1 MRQRRDARHAV
12 ALGVVAVA
20 ATMLVAP
27 AAQAATLT
35 VATASDTSASACTLR
50 DAISSAN
57 GDADSGQCVA
67 ADLPYGADSIEF
79 DPAVTGTITL
89 GSDLPEISD
98 DLSIFGPGADQLA
111 ISGNDARRVLSVQS
125 FVPFDLSDLTIE
137 HGKAPTTPGATSGG
151 GIVTAGDTTLDGV
164 IVKDNNAVLTGAPD
178 GAAVDGGAIIA
189 SGTLTIIRSTIK
201 DNHARI
207 SGSGA
212 VTVLARGGAISHQ
225 SGTLTIVQSTL
236 SGNDA
241 TATVTSPSGLSST
254 HGEGGAIYMDNT
266 NVTFDRSTLSGNLAS
281 ASGSTCVPCGFDINI
296 ARGGAYHENSQNKA
310 FLAKGSTIAGN
321 IVSSGSAS
329 GAGGANLS
337 VSAFTASGGSAKL
350 EDTIVANPI
359 GASNCSGADFPA
371 MTSGGFNLEFPVSNA
386 SAGCLGSNAQS
397 TDLENVDPLLD
408 PAGLANNG
416 GPTQTIALLST
427 SPAIDQGKNF
437 AVDPDDPDPDADQ
450 RDDDVDLPR
459 ISDKPSLA
467 NAAGGDGSD
476 IGAFEF
482 QHDLTAPNTMIGS
495 LSINHS
501 TGKARIRFSST
512 EPGSTFSC
520 KIDSKAFKACHSPVV
535 YRHLKAGRHKF
546 RVFATD
552 AAGNPDPAPAV
563 KKFKV

>member
-1 MRQRRDARHAV
+1 
-12 ALGVVAVA
+12 
-20 ATMLVAP
+20 MLVAP

-137 HGKAPTTPGATSGG
+137 HGKAPTTPGATNGG

-189 SGTLTIIRSTIK
+189 SGTLTIIR
-201 DNHARI
+201 
-207 SGSGA
+207 
-212 VTVLARGGAISHQ
+212 
-225 SGTLTIVQSTL
+225 STL